1 MQPKWSFVL
10 RPLPAIVDK
19 AGRRGRRGG
28 GRGEGGKGGGERG
41 EEPETKTSK
50 FVMFFQ
56 DDRESSL
63 L

>member
-19 AGRRGRRGG
+19 AGRRGG
-28 GRGEGGKGGGERG
+28 GRGEGRKGGGERG

-56 DDRESSL
+56 DDRESSFL
-63 L
+63 